1 VDGNVSFGLLTIEQ
15 GAVFTGEISSTDYR
29 TNQQSSYRA
38 NQQAPKL
45 DSSKDIH
52 PESAAP
58 TSPRLD
64 LSVLDLMPGPIT
76 ARA

>member
-1 VDGNVSFGLLTIEQ
+1 MYVFDLLTIEQ
-15 GAVFTGEISSTDYR
+15 DAVFTGEISSTDYR

-52 PESAAP
+52 PESTAP